1 MQVYLDEQPVE
12 LAGPSLGE
20 LLDAARARL
29 AGDQRVVVEVSIDGQ
44 TLGESQI
51 SEQVAEPMGERE
63 VRLTSA
69 DPRDLAVETL
79 DQVRGQLNEASKAQA
94 EAADLFQQDKTVD
107 ALNQVGQSIQA
118 WLQVQQAVL
127 HSAVL
132 LNINLD
138 QVMVDGE
145 PAHVLTTASL
155 EQLQDIKS
163 FIQANDTVS
172 LADALAYEWPETTA
186 KWHALIDTLID
197 TIRA

>member
-1 MQVYLDEQPVE
+1 MQVYLDEQPVD

-29 AGDQRVVVEVSIDGQ
+29 AEDKRVVVEVSIDGQ
-44 TLGESQI
+44 TLGEGQI
-51 SEQVAEPMGERE
+51 SESVSEPIGERE

-79 DQVRGQLNEASKAQA
+79 DQVRGRLNEASQAQA
-94 EAADLFQQDKTVD
+94 EAAELFQQDKTVD
-107 ALNQVGQSIQA
+107 ALNRVGKSIEA

-132 LNINLD
+132 LHINLD
-138 QVMVDGE
+138 EVMVDGE

-155 EQLQDIKS
+155 EQLQDIKT

-172 LADALAYEWPETTA
+172 LADALAYEWPETA
-186 KWHALIDTLID
+186 SKWHALIDTLID
-197 TIRA
+197 TIRN